1 MEYLILI
8 VTLAGIVFGAD
19 WLVAGAVSIAR
30 RFRVS
35 DFVIGAAIVGIGT
48 SMPELV
54 VSFFGAI
61 KGNAD
66 VAIGNVV
73 GSNIFNVLGILGV
86 TALFFPIAIDK
97 QNMTFEIPLCIAVSV
112 LVTLLAFNFFDGT
125 PAVLGRLDGLVLILL
140 FAGFMWYSF
149 ARDKKEKGERALHE
163 ARSEEA
169 IRREGERAPHDA
181 GVIGDPAEAIRQEE
195 KTPLWWAIA
204 KVIGGLA
211 VLIVSCDL
219 FVENAVAVAR
229 SFGVNDAFISL
240 TLIACGTSLPEL
252 AASVV
257 AAFKKNTQLAL
268 GNIVGSNIFN
278 ILLILGLSSQ
288 VMPLTSAGITWV
300 DYVVM
305 IAAATVPLLFGFK
318 GKIGRVGGLLM
329 VASFVLYTWYLLMGQ
344 G

>member
-1 MEYLILI
+1 MEYVILI

-125 PAVLGRLDGLVLILL
+125 PAVLGRLDGWVLILL

-149 ARDKKEKGERALHE
+149 ARDKKEIDA
-163 ARSEEA
+163 EA
-169 IRREGERAPHDA
+169 IRREGEKALDT
-181 GVIGDPAEAIRQEE
+181 
-195 KTPLWWAIA
+195 TPLWWAIA

-288 VMPLTSAGITWV
+288 VMPLTSVGITWV
-300 DYVVM
+300 DYMVM
-305 IAAATVPLLFGFK
+305 IAAAIVPLLFGFK

-329 VASFVLYTWYLLMGQ
+329 VASFVLYTWYLLSMQ
-344 G
+344 